1 MSRKKHNNR
10 PQVRA
15 YEQTKEICK
24 NLNKRGELK
33 LKHKDKD
40 QKQKIVSACM
50 HHMIK
55 KNGNPKSRVIINSDG
70 TATCRICG
78 KRFCYKSKT
87 KKEMKTMTKPVVDVV
102 ELAKWTLQASCV
114 GDQKTANFLQQAT
127 LTLDRIPKV
136 IAKEN
141 KMYAKTYQ
149 AKKKQRRNGYD
160 SKSGS
165 NYGQWETTK

>member
-1 MSRKKHNNR
+1 MSKRRNK
-10 PQVRA
+10 PQIKA
-15 YEQTKEICK
+15 YSQTREIDK
-24 NLNKRGELK
+24 NLDKHGELR
-33 LKHKDKD
+33 LKHKNKE
-40 QKQKIVSACM
+40 QKKKLKSGCM
-50 HHMIK
+50 HHQLK
-55 KNGNPKSRVIINSDG
+55 KNGTPKSRVIINSDG
-70 TATCRICG
+70 TATCRICH
-78 KRFCYKSKT
+78 KRFSYKSKT
-87 KKEMKTMTKPVVDVV
+87 KKEMINIVKPAEDVV

-114 GDQKTANFLQQAT
+114 GDQKTADFLQQAT

-141 KMYAKTYQ
+141 KMYAKTHQ